1 MKKFSNNEPYGLKPK
16 SIKKSQQSINKTRSR
31 RKSLSSSS
39 FYSTTSQKSSTP
51 RSLPSGKNSGS
62 IPPTPPAHCSTPR
75 GPPPR
80 GPPPRGPR
88 PHTDHPTI
96 DSTISSQT
104 PGGWNSMIENNIVAI
119 GEKAL
124 GLRWMHN
131 ESIKRFYKTYNQLN
145 NLLRIL
151 TSIITGL
158 TAVSFLY
165 DNEYYV
171 LTIKLMVGLLS
182 IITIYLTTTLKSE
195 DYPNEISKHK
205 LSTYYYSNIYENIN
219 KELSYYRKDRK
230 DAKTF
235 YDYINAEFNK
245 LKITSPDLDE
255 GVMARFEEKYGT
267 TSISKPWELYHI
279 GVNNVHKNHHRNRRV
294 HEDHNEYSY
303 SSEHDDNPISQWR
316 NNMMSR
322 VAEEPPDSE
331 DTEDLPLEVQQRR
344 RANTNDPNIM
354 YQIDRFM
361 TMN

>member
-205 LSTYYYSNIYENIN
+205 LSTYYYSNIYE
-219 KELSYYRKDRK
+219 E
-230 DAKTF
+230 
-235 YDYINAEFNK
+235 
-245 LKITSPDLDE
+245 
-255 GVMARFEEKYGT
+255 
-267 TSISKPWELYHI
+267 
-279 GVNNVHKNHHRNRRV
+279 NN
-294 HEDHNEYSY
+294 
-303 SSEHDDNPISQWR
+303 Q
-316 NNMMSR
+316 SR
-322 VAEEPPDSE
+322 S
-331 DTEDLPLEVQQRR
+331 
-344 RANTNDPNIM
+344 
-354 YQIDRFM
+354 
-361 TMN
+361 